1 MFFKL
6 AFKYFSTA
14 KKMEVLREGG
24 VMLGTRVRNGRK
36 VYLYM
41 LKDFFVEVLYQDDN
55 LDMEAERLETFSSL
69 DNLNNYLE
77 REFKTA
83 F

>member
-6 AFKYFSTA
+6 VFKYYSQN
-14 KKMEVLREGG
+14 KKVELLKEEGI
-24 VMLGTRVRNGRK
+24 MLGTRQRNGRK

-41 LKDFFVEVLYQDDN
+41 LKDFFVEVLYQQDDID
-55 LDMEAERLETFSSL
+55 LEPETLETFSNL
-69 DNLNNYLE
+69 DNLNSYLE

>member
-6 AFKYFSTA
+6 IFKYYSES
-14 KKMEVLREGG
+14 KKIAFLKEEGI
-24 VMLGTRVRNGRK
+24 MLGARQRSGHK

-41 LKDFFVEVLYQDDN
+41 LKDFFVEVIYQQDDID
-55 LDMEAERLETFSSL
+55 LDPVKLETFSSL
-69 DNLNNYLE
+69 DNLNSYLE
-77 REFKTA
+77 KEFKTA